1 MSSITYFRLKE
12 SLLCSLFCLVSILV
26 SGQEELHW
34 SDPIEQ
40 HALSGRIPQ
49 VQKADGY
56 LRLPSSMEDEVRDAV
71 WRLAK
76 DDAGVYVDFT
86 TTADYIEVA
95 YTVSKNLSMPHMPAT
110 GVSGLDLYARSADTD
125 QWGWIHGKYDFSDT
139 VRYSFKGFQGDS
151 LQQYR
156 LYLPLYNAVTWLE
169 IGVAKENDLHFNKST
184 SRPIVVY
191 GTSIAQGACASRP
204 GLAWTNRLGR
214 VMDHEVINLGFSGN
228 GRLEAELLHLI
239 RDVDASV
246 FILDCIPN
254 LSAQGEGGEEKLAR
268 LIEDAVAIIREKHVD
283 VPIVFAAHSASQVDG
298 VLNFTTTAEYDL
310 RSEVAE
316 RTVKKLVKEGD
327 SRLFWLSTD
336 ALDMDKESTV
346 DYAHPNDY
354 GMGKI
359 ADAYHRLLSE
369 IL

>member
-12 SLLCSLFCLVSILV
+12 SLLCSLFCLVSVLV
-26 SGQEELHW
+26 LGQDLHW

-40 HALSGRIPQ
+40 DALSGRIPQ
-49 VQKADGY
+49 VEKEDGY
-56 LRLPSSMEDEVRDAV
+56 LRLPSSMENQVRDAV

-86 TTADYIEVA
+86 TTADRIEVA
-95 YTVSKNLSMPHMPAT
+95 YTVSKNLSMAHMPAT
-110 GVSGLDLYARSADTD
+110 GVSGLDLYARSADSD

-139 VRYSFKGFQGDS
+139 VRYSFTGFQSDS
-151 LQQYR
+151 LRQYR
-156 LYLPLYNAVTWLE
+156 LYLPLYNAVTWLQ
-169 IGVAKENDLHFNKST
+169 IGVDKGHDLHFNT
-184 SRPIVVY
+184 SKVSPIVVY

-228 GRLEAELLHLI
+228 GRLESELLHLI
-239 RDVDASV
+239 RDVDAAA

-254 LSAQGEGGEEKLAR
+254 LSVQGEGGKENLIR
-268 LIEDAVAIIREKHVD
+268 LIGNAVAIIREKHAD

-298 VLNFTTTAEYDL
+298 VLNFTTTKEYDL

-316 RTVKKLVKEGD
+316 TTVKKLIKEGD
-327 SRLFWLSTD
+327 SSLFWLSTD

-359 ADAYHRLLSE
+359 AEAYQRLLLE